1 MTSSSDTTTPDKTT
15 QADQTNMTSCQEP
28 ASESSHGMIGFDR
41 TSDFLRLYS
50 VSGDLSLGMDTLTFP
65 GPHGNIISIH
75 GLHAHIIEDRSPLL
89 AAAFERF
96 KSGQRLHL
104 ETLSEQTATPFVRFL
119 YTGSYAESGDWED
132 VPTSLLL
139 HCKMSLLGDIYDM
152 PDLTSQ
158 AYVNILRQCEFGC
171 SSPDKPIDLCN
182 AISFIYGNLSN
193 HSQIADA
200 VVHYCV
206 SCFLSHG
213 LGKDAEFKELAYHL
227 RAFHQDLTKACK
239 NRDYADESAAAI
251 IQMPY
256 KRYTPET
263 YASLENPAIAR
274 FEDLIHHYH
283 SNDKFDVDV
292 SPKKRQRVTFDEKS
306 GLPTKILKK
315 AESNDQTEKH
325 LPLRFQPVQEFTA
338 NSEEKHLPLRSLP
351 VQEPNANSGE
361 KPTTRT
367 PISLPI
373 RKPSSKDLIA
383 QLPHIPIWKRRPMKD
398 FHDATLDGRFAQ
410 FAQDLQATF
419 DPTPQDQQEQ
429 EASLPLKQ
437 ENTSD
442 DFDAQ
447 LQQALQ
453 ASIATGSAGQD
464 STAEAS
470 SSGKVKLE
478 PADNKLDW
486 DWEDW
491 GPDPVRAATEMSMR
505 KSLDSPGKSAT
516 AAAAAAAGEN
526 ATPKTES
533 NTTNR
538 ADDGNMSDPDESSWV
553 NVPLDSSSPT
563 SQHAK
568 ATTAAA
574 SKAKQARGAFAS
586 ASSDSEWDFCS

>member
-1 MTSSSDTTTPDKTT
+1 
-15 QADQTNMTSCQEP
+15 
-28 ASESSHGMIGFDR
+28 MIGFDR

-50 VSGDLSLGMDTLTFP
+50 VSGDLPLGMDTLTFP

-75 GLHAHIIEDRSPLL
+75 GLHANIIEDRSPLL

-96 KSGQRLHL
+96 KTGQRLHL

-152 PDLTSQ
+152 PDLMSQ

-182 AISFIYGNLSN
+182 AITFIYENLSN

-263 YASLENPAIAR
+263 YASMENPAIAR

-306 GLPTKILKK
+306 GLPAKILKK
-315 AESNDQTEKH
+315 AESADQTEKH
-325 LPLRFQPVQEFTA
+325 LPLRLQPVKQFTA

-351 VQEPNANSGE
+351 VQESTVNSEE
-361 KPTTRT
+361 KPTTTT

-373 RKPSSKDLIA
+373 RKSSSKDLIA

-398 FHDATLDGRFAQ
+398 FHDATRDGRFAQ

-419 DPTPQDQQEQ
+419 DPTPTYPQEQ
-429 EASLPLKQ
+429 EESLPLKQ
-437 ENTSD
+437 ANTSD

-453 ASIATGSAGQD
+453 ASIATGSAAQGS
-464 STAEAS
+464 STQAS
-470 SSGKVKLE
+470 TEDKVKLE

-491 GPDPVRAATEMSMR
+491 GPDPVRAVSGLSARDSIN
-505 KSLDSPGKSAT
+505 SPGTST
-516 AAAAAAAGEN
+516 AAAN
-526 ATPKTES
+526 AEESTTPKTES